1 MRAAPMQTAKQKIE
15 AMARALP
22 EDAQYRLYV
31 LEKIHRGLESL
42 HANGGAPHDAARA
55 RFAKWL
61 HD

>member
-1 MRAAPMQTAKQKIE
+1 MV
-15 AMARALP
+15 RALP
-22 EDAQYRLYV
+22 EDATYEDAQYRLYV

-42 HANGGAPHDAARA
+42 NANGGVPHDAARA